1 MVGAPLGAAR
11 ESAGLGPVVAALAHD
26 TAAGRTRVL
35 QAPSG
40 ADAGSLLDL
49 VARQLDPRIPV
60 AHLTRAVGDPESL
73 AAAALEALG
82 GGRPADACFAFDA
95 YLLHLRAT
103 GSALVLLLD
112 DVGGLPPASAAW
124 LRSRIDAAEGA
135 LRVLAVAPD
144 GSAALRAAER
154 LGLTLATPARPSRR
168 AAPRWRLRLG
178 LAGLVVTAALGLAAL
193 VVGVF
198 R

>member
-1 MVGAPLGAAR
+1 MAGPLLGAATDP
-11 ESAGLGPVVAALAHD
+11 AGLGRVVEALAQD
-26 TAAGRTRVL
+26 TAAGRTSVL

-40 ADAGSLLDL
+40 ADAASLLDA
-49 VARQLDPRIPV
+49 VAGQLDPRLPV
-60 AHLTRAVGDPESL
+60 AHLTGSVGDPESL

-82 GGRPADACFAFDA
+82 GARPADPCFAFDA
-95 YLLHLRAT
+95 YLLHLRDT

-154 LGLTLATPARPSRR
+154 LGLTLATPARR
-168 AAPRWRLRLG
+168 AHPAPPRWRQRLG
-178 LAGLVVTAALGLAAL
+178 LGALVVTAALGFAAL
-193 VVGVF
+193 VLGVL

>member
-1 MVGAPLGAAR
+1 MAGALGAAH
-11 ESAGLGPVVAALAHD
+11 EPAGLGRVVAALAHD

-40 ADAGSLLDL
+40 ADAAGLLDA
-49 VARQLDPRIPV
+49 VAGQLDPRLPV
-60 AHLTRAVGDPESL
+60 AHLTGSVGDPESL

-82 GGRPADACFAFDA
+82 GARPADACFAFDA
-95 YLLHLRAT
+95 YLLHLRDT

-124 LRSRIDAAEGA
+124 LRSRIEAAEGT

-144 GSAALRAAER
+144 GGAALRAAER
-154 LGLTLATPARPSRR
+154 LGLTLATPTRPPRR
-168 AAPRWRLRLG
+168 APPLWRQRLG
-178 LAGLVVTAALGLAAL
+178 LAGLVVTAVLGLAAL
-193 VVGVF
+193 VLGVL